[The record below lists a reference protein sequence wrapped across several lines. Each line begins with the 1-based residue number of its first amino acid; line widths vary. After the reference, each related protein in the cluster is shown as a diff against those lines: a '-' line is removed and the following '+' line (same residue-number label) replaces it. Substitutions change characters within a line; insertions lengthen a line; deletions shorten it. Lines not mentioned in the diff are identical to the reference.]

1 MRWTGVGNASAS
13 SCEML
18 MNSTVSRAPVSSVAL
33 APGAL
38 YLRRTESV
46 LVSAVMSYWGIDVPK
61 GHAIV
66 TLLELQLLF
75 EGQVHGLGAHGKH
88 LVYKFIRTMILQ
100 TVIIVSGIEQGKS
113 SGAYSLP
120 EAKSGGSF
128 PKLVSLTDIAGLDEL
143 VVDN

>member
-1 MRWTGVGNASAS
+1 MDGLWERKCVILRDVDELDGVPRAGLVCSVGTGCFVPKEDG
-13 SCEML
+13 
-18 MNSTVSRAPVSSVAL
+18 VSIRV
-33 APGAL
+33 
-38 YLRRTESV
+38 RRYE
-46 LVSAVMSYWGIDVPK
+46 LLEIDVPK
-61 GHAIV
+61 GHATV
-66 TLLELQLLF
+66 TLLELQLFF

-113 SGAYSLP
+113 SAAYSLP